1 MTISSPSDVLEPD
14 KSTKPALLIKTWKTE
29 TLPNTSKGFPD
40 RAGKCG
46 KITCW
51 HLQRFWP
58 CNDRLCKLIDRGKA
72 GEVEVH
78 HLHPGVACRRHYLL
92 HCLQTSQSAATSQDE
107 EGSSAGQLSGSLRK
121 NLLQYF
127 TQNSPQDQR
136 RSWPL

>member
-1 MTISSPSDVLEPD
+1 MTISRPSDVLEPD

-29 TLPNTSKGFPD
+29 TLPTHPKDFLTELENLAKFN
-40 RAGKCG
+40 
-46 KITCW
+46 
-51 HLQRFWP
+51 LQRFRP

-127 TQNSPQDQR
+127 TQNSPQDRR